1 MALNSTFS
9 FENATGT
16 IDYPFTND
24 FIFRAVLQRNNQ
36 VLTALIRSLLH
47 LTDDDIHVEITNPIE
62 LGEKF
67 TDKDFI
73 LDIRVVIN
81 HSQVIDLEMQLSND
95 HNWPERSI
103 CYALRSFDQLN
114 AGEDYSEVLP
124 VHSIG
129 FLDFTL
135 FPEHPEFFATYLLMN
150 QKTGKIYSS
159 KFCIHVV
166 DLSRIDLATEE
177 DKLYKID
184 QWARLFKARTWE
196 GLYMVA
202 KNDPDLLQA
211 CNDLYTINGD
221 DILRQQARARADAEF
236 WERNKNAKIKRL
248 EDEIAEKDF
257 LIADLKEQ
265 LALTQKT

>member
-1 MALNSTFS
+1 MAQNPTLS
-9 FENATGT
+9 FENATGI
-16 IDYPFTND
+16 IDYPLTND

-47 LTDDDIHVEITNPIE
+47 IEATDIQVEITNPIE

-67 TDKDFI
+67 SDKDFI

-81 HSQVIDLEMQLSND
+81 KQQIIDLEMQLSND

-114 AGEDYSEVLP
+114 SGEDYTEVLP

-129 FLDFTL
+129 FLNFTL
-135 FPEHPEFFATYLLMN
+135 FPDNPEFFSTYLLAN

-177 DKLYKID
+177 DKHYQID
-184 QWARLFKARTWE
+184 QWAKLFKARTWE
-196 GLYMVA
+196 ELYMIA
-202 KNDPDLLQA
+202 KNNPDLLQA

-236 WERNKNAKIKRL
+236 WERNKNAKIKGL
-248 EDEIAEKDF
+248 EDEIAKKD
-257 LIADLKEQ
+257 AK
-265 LALTQKT
+265 LAEYIRKYGEL

>member
-73 LDIRVVIN
+73 LDIRVIIN

-95 HNWPERSI
+95 H
-103 CYALRSFDQLN
+103 L
-114 AGEDYSEVLP
+114 AG
-124 VHSIG
+124 
-129 FLDFTL
+129 TL
-135 FPEHPEFFATYLLMN
+135 HLLCAP
-150 QKTGKIYSS
+150 QFRPAK
-159 KFCIHVV
+159 C
-166 DLSRIDLATEE
+166 RR
-177 DKLYKID
+177 
-184 QWARLFKARTWE
+184 RLFRSSSSPQ
-196 GLYMVA
+196 Y
-202 KNDPDLLQA
+202 
-211 CNDLYTINGD
+211 
-221 DILRQQARARADAEF
+221 
-236 WERNKNAKIKRL
+236 RL
-248 EDEIAEKDF
+248 SGFYI
-257 LIADLKEQ
+257 IPG
-265 LALTQKT
+265 TS

>member
-1 MALNSTFS
+1 MTQNSTLS

-16 IDYPFTND
+16 IDYPLTND

-47 LTDDDIHVEITNPIE
+47 IEATDIQVEITNPIE

-67 TDKDFI
+67 SDKDFI
-73 LDIRVVIN
+73 LDIRVIIN
-81 HSQVIDLEMQLSND
+81 KQQIIDLEMQLSND
-95 HNWPERSI
+95 
-103 CYALRSFDQLN
+103 YK
-114 AGEDYSEVLP
+114 
-124 VHSIG
+124 
-129 FLDFTL
+129 
-135 FPEHPEFFATYLLMN
+135 FFSTYLLTN

-177 DKLYKID
+177 DKHYQID
-184 QWARLFKARTWE
+184 QWAKLFKARTWE
-196 GLYMVA
+196 ELYMIA
-202 KNDPDLLQA
+202 KNNPDLLQA

-236 WERNKNAKIKRL
+236 WERNKNAKIKKL
-248 EDEIAEKDF
+248 EDEIAEKNL
-257 LIADLKEQ
+257 LIAELRKQ
-265 LALTQKT
+265 LAEKQS